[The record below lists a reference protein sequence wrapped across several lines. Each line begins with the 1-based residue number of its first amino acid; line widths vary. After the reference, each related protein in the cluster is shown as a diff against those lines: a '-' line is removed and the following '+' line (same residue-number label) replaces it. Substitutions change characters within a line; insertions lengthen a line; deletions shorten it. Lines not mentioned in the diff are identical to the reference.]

1 MQRRDVIGL
10 MSGTSADGIDAV
22 LAQIRGQGLSMT
34 ARVVKHKHILFPRT
48 LRKRLHRL
56 QRQRVALAEIRQLDL
71 QLAERFALAA
81 LKVSNGSRRPV
92 LIGSH
97 GQTVLHLPGN
107 HTVSWQLGDGATI
120 AAKTGITTVADFR
133 SADTAAGGQGAPLV
147 PWTDY
152 VLLRSPAKT
161 RLVQN
166 IGGIANLTYLPAGGT
181 PTQVRAF
188 DTGPGNMLIDATVEQ
203 LSGGRRL
210 MDHRGS
216 SAAKGDIARPLLR
229 RWLRWRYF
237 SQPPPKSTG
246 REAFGEEVARRLIIQ
261 ARRGHL
267 SACDT
272 IATVTALTA
281 HSIADAIKRYLP
293 QRPRIDE
300 MIVCG
305 GGCKNDTLLRMLA
318 EAIAPIEV
326 VPIDRFGL
334 ASEQKEPLSF
344 ALLAVACA
352 DRVPANLEQVTGAT
366 RPAILGAIYHA

>member
-22 LAQIRGQGLSMT
+22 LAQIRGHGLSMT
-34 ARVVKHKHILFPRT
+34 AKVLRHQHVPFPRA
-48 LRKRLHRL
+48 LRRRLHNL
-56 QRQRVALAEIRQLDL
+56 QRQPVSLAEIRQLDL
-71 QLAERFALAA
+71 HLAERFALAA
-81 LKVSNGSRRPV
+81 LKVANQSRPPA

-107 HTVSWQLGDGATI
+107 RTVSWQLGDGATI

-152 VLLRSPAKT
+152 VLLRSPRKT

-166 IGGIANLTYLPAGGT
+166 IGGIANLTYLPAGGST
-181 PTQVRAF
+181 AQVRAF
-188 DTGPGNMLIDATVEQ
+188 DTGPGNMLIDAAVEL
-203 LSGGRRL
+203 LSDGRKR
-210 MDHRGS
+210 MDRNGRA
-216 SAAKGDIARPLLR
+216 AAKGTVERSLLR
-229 RWLRWRYF
+229 LWLRWRYF
-237 SQPPPKSTG
+237 SQRPPKSTG
-246 REAFGEEVARRLIIQ
+246 RETFGEELANRLIFQAHRRRL
-261 ARRGHL
+261 
-267 SACDT
+267 SDDDT

-281 HSIADAIKRYLP
+281 YSIADAIKRFLP
-293 QRPRIDE
+293 HRPNIDE

-305 GGCKNDTLLRMLA
+305 GGCKNNTLLRMLT
-318 EAIAPIEV
+318 EAIDPIEV
-326 VPIDRFGL
+326 VPIDRFGM

-344 ALLAVACA
+344 ALLAAACA
-352 DRVPANLEQVTGAT
+352 DKVPTNLKQVTGAT